1 MKPIKAA
8 KNILDIAK
16 ESRNKFA
23 VTGREFD
30 KVQANMYSVFE
41 CYAHGV
47 ISWDT
52 TKKYF
57 QESIKKYLSLHKDNM
72 LKEER
77 ASMKQEYKRV
87 VVEYKIALDEYK
99 KVNEQK
105 LSNKLLK
112 HVGFIGESAAQAQS
126 KKYYNERALTE
137 SELKDTAS
145 LSWER
150 VMEAYPNLTTKDEDR
165 VRMLTIFEGPT
176 VDTTQM
182 ITTVMKEGPNDNIG
196 RRERAPNG
204 QMTGSTRGFD
214 TDHDY
219 FNPNAGHMDQPS
231 HPQNKGLTDPRS
243 TSPRPKLRPGSD
255 RSTSPRPKLR
265 PVSEKVGDATAE
277 MIRTTAEKYNVP
289 YHIAMGMADQE
300 SGFDNSARG
309 DGGSAIG
316 IFQLRQPA
324 IDDVNRIYGTNF
336 SLADVEDPF
345 VNTDVAM
352 RYYSAM
358 KNTYGAEDDRV
369 AVMMYNGGPGI
380 LSRGPKAQ
388 AMATTHADKVIKKS
402 SNYQITAPGTAAQPQ
417 TKEPSRATSPRPK
430 LRPTTTGPD
439 KPSIDNAVKQALK
452 FNEPAKKQSTQSKV
466 TYQDLARA
474 SGIKDANKIYPGD
487 TITLPNGGSYTV
499 KSGDTL
505 SQIAQRYN
513 KGALGE
519 GKYNK
524 NKKKKYSEGYKEL
537 PPIDRDRY
545 QERPGLEGPFST
557 LSGKVVYY
565 DPKEGAYYDP
575 DTDMYLSYD
584 EFKELDNDRRGMK
597 ESARGLGSIDWPDT
611 DEDGDS
617 AMAQHAEN
625 AIRHNMHAYDAY
637 GHVYSMTRER
647 DWMEANKD
655 MIIDMF
661 AQYGLQT
668 ESAALPAGTSR
679 LNPGFRRG
687 GLASG
692 PVSQSTYDQE
702 MAAAQRART
711 APKPKAPNLIN
722 GPRVNEEMSD
732 DEIDAFHR
740 ALDALVHKHLGHSS
754 DEVDER
760 KMTKAE
766 KSKEK
771 RLKKK
776 YDDSDM
782 KASMKKQYGDDWESV
797 YFATIR
803 KQAMEDNEDLDIDL
817 NDPDQA
823 VEAAFHE
830 FKAGLKKGV
839 NQHEMRMRAH
849 EELAFDIGMSSVMKK
864 LPDGGKSLHQQLD
877 KLIID
882 AINKMDPT
890 GEIPEGQKRRPDHNM
905 QAQMRLQK
913 IMQQAIKDSKKK
925 RGIEDDDE
933 KEVKESAGLEFMD
946 DLDWDFSNISRLDWE
961 AYEQDELEEIED
973 WLYNMDLDDQMNDR
987 YDGMYARASKYVE
1000 KKRKEMFNEMTSAGG
1015 IASVAQ
1021 PMGKMQRRKKTT
1033 EAHPNSKEYDKCW
1046 DGYEKVPG
1054 KKRGEPG
1061 SCRKKD

>member
-1 MKPIKAA
+1 MKKIEAA
-8 KNILDIAK
+8 HNILDIAK

-23 VTGREFD
+23 VTGSEFD

-57 QESIKKYLSLHKDNM
+57 QESIKKYLSLYNEDM

-99 KVNEQK
+99 KINEQK

-182 ITTVMKEGPNDNIG
+182 ITTVMKEGPNDNIS

-265 PVSEKVGDATAE
+265 PMSEKVGDATAE

-380 LSRGPKAQ
+380 LRRGPKAQ
-388 AMATTHADKVIKKS
+388 AMATKHADRVIKKS

-439 KPSIDNAVKQALK
+439 KPSIDKAVKQALK
-452 FNEPAKKQSTQSKV
+452 FNEPAKNQTNTSKI

-487 TITLPNGGSYTV
+487 TITLPDGGSYTV

-524 NKKKKYSEGYKEL
+524 KKKKKYSEGWKEL

-565 DPKEGAYYDP
+565 DPKEGKYYDS

-584 EFKELDNDRRGMK
+584 EFKALDNDRTGMETEGHSPHPK
-597 ESARGLGSIDWPDT
+597 GSAKYKKH
-611 DEDGDS
+611 
-617 AMAQHAEN
+617 MAA
-625 AIRHNMHAYDAY
+625 MHA
-637 GHVYSMTRER
+637 GM
-647 DWMEANKD
+647 
-655 MIIDMF
+655 
-661 AQYGLQT
+661 
-668 ESAALPAGTSR
+668 
-679 LNPGFRRG
+679 
-687 GLASG
+687 
-692 PVSQSTYDQE
+692 
-702 MAAAQRART
+702 
-711 APKPKAPNLIN
+711 
-722 GPRVNEEMSD
+722 NEDMSD

-766 KSKEK
+766 KAKEE
-771 RLKKK
+771 RLKDK

-782 KASMKKQYGDDWESV
+782 KASMKKQYGDDWENV
-797 YFATIR
+797 YYATIR
-803 KQAMEDNEDLDIDL
+803 KQAMSEWNG
-817 NDPDQA
+817 NDQY
-823 VEAAFHE
+823 EAAEHFVDVALGI
-830 FKAGLKKGV
+830 FD
-839 NQHEMRMRAH
+839 EMLDSGEDELRARAEAH
-849 EELAFDIGMSSVMKK
+849 EYLTGELSDLGVTHGDSESKEWHEVLEKEIVHIMNVRDK
-864 LPDGGKSLHQQLD
+864 GGK
-877 KLIID
+877 
-882 AINKMDPT
+882 M
-890 GEIPEGQKRRPDHNM
+890 GEGHAPDHNM
-905 QAQMRLQK
+905 KARMRLQK

-933 KEVKESAGLEFMD
+933 KERTD
-946 DLDWDFSNISRLDWE
+946 
-961 AYEQDELEEIED
+961 
-973 WLYNMDLDDQMNDR
+973 
-987 YDGMYARASKYVE
+987 
-1000 KKRKEMFNEMTSAGG
+1000 EMTSAGG

-1021 PMGKMQRRKKTT
+1021 PLGKMQRRKKTT
-1033 EAHPNSKEYDKCW
+1033 EAHPNSKVYDKCW